1 MVNYKIKIES
11 SQLEFDVKPSQTILE
26 GAIAAGITIP
36 YGCQDGA
43 CGSCKGKVISGKFF
57 LNDYQSSALTDS
69 DIKAGMTLYCR
80 AMAQGDLVIEPNVP
94 EIFDEYSP
102 KVMPVRV
109 ESLTK
114 LNHDVMQMYLKLPAS
129 EKLIFKA
136 GQYIE
141 FLMADGS
148 RRAFS
153 MANAPHESMIELHL
167 RLIEGGKFTSFVF
180 NEMKEKSIHRI
191 EGPIGQFYLR
201 ESEKPIVFIAGGT
214 GFAPIKS
221 IIEDMIFNKNKRK
234 IYLYRGVRSEKDF
247 YMTDLVNSW
256 NKKLENLTYI
266 PVVEDGSVKDARN
279 GYVHHAVLE
288 DFNKLSD
295 IQIYCCGAPGLVENA
310 FIDLTKNGLPDD
322 QFFADAF
329 TFAPKKNKKI
339 I

>member
-1 MVNYKIKIES
+1 MPTYKIKIKS
-11 SQLEFDVKPSQTILE
+11 SGLEFDVKPSQTILE
-26 GAIAAGITIP
+26 GAIASGITLP

-43 CGSCKGKVISGKFF
+43 CGSCKGKVISGKYF
-57 LNDYQSSALTDS
+57 LNEYQSSALTDS
-69 DIKAGMTLYCR
+69 DIKAGNTLYCKS
-80 AMAQGDLVIEPNVP
+80 MAQEDLVIEPNIP
-94 EIFDEYSP
+94 EVYDQYSP
-102 KVMPVRV
+102 KVVPVKV
-109 ESLTK
+109 ESLTR
-114 LNHDVMQMYLKLPAS
+114 LNHDVMQMFLKLPAK
-129 EKLIFKA
+129 ETFRFKA

-141 FLMADGS
+141 FIMGDGS

-153 MANAPHESMIELHL
+153 MANAPLDSMIELHL

-201 ESEKPIVFIAGGT
+201 DSEKPIIFIAGGT

-221 IIEDMIFNKNKRK
+221 IIEDMIANKNKRK

-247 YMTDLVNSW
+247 YMNELVNDW
-256 NKKLENLTYI
+256 IKKLEGLKYI
-266 PVVEDGSVKDARN
+266 PVVEDGLSEDARS

-288 DFNKLSD
+288 DFKNLND

-310 FIDLTKNGLPDD
+310 FKDLTKSGLPDD

-329 TFAPKKNKKI
+329 TFAPKKK
-339 I
+339 